1 MYIPIAF
8 YKNNLVLIDSMDSFA
23 LYFCSSVKQ
32 KMTPEPGEA
41 TELEGDVASSGGV
54 GDDEFSEAAFTPEDS
69 YHDSFEDDDDL

>member
-41 TELEGDVASSGGV
+41 AGFGGGVSSGEV
-54 GDDEFSEAAFTPEDS
+54 GDDEFSGSAFAPEDS
-69 YHDSFEDDDDL
+69 YSDAFEDEDDL